1 MKGVPA
7 LKLSSAALARPA
19 VDYETILSYEQL
31 EVWLAKIGSAD
42 LTSIVTHTTSL
53 DPIAA
58 ELVGISLSVEA
69 LHACYLPLAHR
80 YAGAPKQLPIEDVLE
95 QLRPWLESP
104 HQRKLG
110 HNMKYQM
117 HALANRGIRL
127 AGIAHDTQL
136 ESYVLEPHRNHDVD
150 SLAERHLGRK
160 TLTYVEVCGKGVN
173 QLCFDEVA
181 VDRATDYAGE
191 DAEVTRALHEALW
204 PRIDPDEK
212 LRFIYEQI
220 ELPTA
225 QVLFEMERT
234 GVLIDRA
241 KLDAQSRELGARI
254 AELEATVARA
264 RRAALQ
270 PRQPE
275 ADRRDSVRQAAA
287 AGAEKNGERHAV
299 DR

>member
-1 MKGVPA
+1 M
-7 LKLSSAALARPA
+7 
-19 VDYETILSYEQL
+19 SYEQL
-31 EVWLAKIGSAD
+31 EAWLAKIGSAD

-58 ELVGISLSVEA
+58 QLVGISLSVEA
-69 LHACYLPLAHR
+69 LHACYIPLAHR
-80 YAGAPKQLPIEDVLE
+80 YAGAPKQLPLEDVLE

-117 HALANRGIRL
+117 HVFANRGISSPASRTTPSSSL
-127 AGIAHDTQL
+127 TCSNRTAITMSIRWRSGI
-136 ESYVLEPHRNHDVD
+136 
-150 SLAERHLGRK
+150 LGRK

-181 VDRATDYAGE
+181 IDRATDYAGE
-191 DAEVTRALHEALW
+191 DAEVTLALHEVFW
-204 PRIDPDEK
+204 PRIESDEK

-254 AELEATVARA
+254 AELEALSHEIAG
-264 RRAALQ
+264 Q
-270 PRQPE
+270 PFNLGSPKQIGE
-275 ADRRDSVRQAAA
+275 ILFGQAAVA
-287 AGAEKNGERHAV
+287 SVKEDGERYAV